1 MIQWDLNVNRKTPIT
16 NMFKFVGP
24 KPGKVV
30 RISDAVYNGI
40 INQIIS
46 LLSMRFPKGQ
56 YKSKWW
62 ELF

>member
-16 NMFKFVGP
+16 NMFKFIGP

-40 INQIIS
+40 
-46 LLSMRFPKGQ
+46 PKAGQ

>member
-16 NMFKFVGP
+16 NMFKFIGP

-46 LLSMRFPKGQ
+46 LLKDQ
-56 YKSKWW
+56 LISK
-62 ELF
+62 

>member
-24 KPGKVV
+24 KPGKVE

-46 LLSMRFPKGQ
+46 LLK
-56 YKSKWW
+56 
-62 ELF
+62 

>member
-24 KPGKVV
+24 KPGKVE

-46 LLSMRFPKGQ
+46 LLGFPPKNEQ
-56 YKSKWW
+56 KQVVY
-62 ELF
+62 